1 MFYLLEPTKIIE
13 KGKERINSKN
23 KEKYFYNFFFLFTS
37 NDFLEIIRIINMNTD
52 IIIIPILSSIEI
64 PILSSIEI
72 VLEVL
77 YYKL

>member
-23 KEKYFYNFFFLFTS
+23 KEKYFYNFFLLFTS
-37 NDFLEIIRIINMNTD
+37 NDFLEIIKIINLNTD
-52 IIIIPILSSIEI
+52 IIII